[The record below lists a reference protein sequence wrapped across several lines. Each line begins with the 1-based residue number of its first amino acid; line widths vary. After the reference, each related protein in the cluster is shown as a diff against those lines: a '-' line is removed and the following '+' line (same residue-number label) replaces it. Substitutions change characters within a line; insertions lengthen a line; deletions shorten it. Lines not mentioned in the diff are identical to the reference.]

1 MAFIDYYKVLGIEK
15 SATQDEIRKA
25 YRRQAKRFHPD
36 INKDDPQAKERF
48 QEINEANEVLGDPE
62 KRKKYDEY
70 GENWRHAEEFEAQRR
85 QYRNSQSG
93 GFDFGGFGGF
103 GDFSGNEGN
112 ASGFSDFFEQ
122 LFGSG
127 FRQRQPQRGKD
138 LQATLSITL
147 QEAAT
152 EHKQTFSINNENIRI
167 TVPAGITDG
176 QKIKIKGR
184 GGILNGTR
192 GDLYITFRIETDSR
206 FIRDGND
213 LYTTLTID
221 LYTTLLGGEVTV
233 PTLTGSVKINI
244 KPGTQPDSKLRLRG
258 KGMPEYK
265 KNGVFGDLIVTIK
278 TSLPPLNE
286 KQKELLRKIREEN
299 SSPT

>member
-1 MAFIDYYKVLGIEK
+1 MAFIDYYKVLGVEK
-15 SATQDEIRKA
+15 SATQEEIRKA
-25 YRRQAKRFHPD
+25 YRKQAKKYHPD

-70 GENWRHAEEFEAQRR
+70 GENWRHADEFEAQRR
-85 QYRNSQSG
+85 QYRNNSNG
-93 GFDFGGFGGF
+93 NFDFGGFGGF

-127 FRQRQPQRGKD
+127 FNRRQPKKGKD

-167 TVPAGITDG
+167 TVPAGINDG

-184 GGILNGTR
+184 GELFNGVR
-192 GDLYITFRIETDSR
+192 GDLYITFRIEPDAHFTR
-206 FIRDGND
+206 NGND
-213 LYTTLTID
+213 LYTTQSID
-221 LYTTLLGGEVTV
+221 LYTMLLGGDIIV
-233 PTLTGSVKINI
+233 PSLTGNAKVNI

-265 KNGVFGDLIVTIK
+265 KAGIYGDLIITLKVV
-278 TSLPPLNE
+278 LPTLDE
-286 KQKELLRKIREEN
+286 KQKEMLKKIKEA
-299 SSPT
+299 

>member
-1 MAFIDYYKVLGIEK
+1 MAFIDYYKVLGVEK

-25 YRRQAKRFHPD
+25 YRKLAKKFHPD

-70 GENWRHAEEFEAQRR
+70 GENWRHADEFEAQRR
-85 QYRNSQSG
+85 QYRNTANDN
-93 GFDFGGFGGF
+93 FDFGGFGGF

-127 FRQRQPQRGKD
+127 FNHRQPKKGKD

-167 TVPAGITDG
+167 TVPAGINDG
-176 QKIKIKGR
+176 QKIRIKGR
-184 GGILNGTR
+184 GELFNGVR
-192 GDLYITFRIETDSR
+192 GDLYITFRIEPDAR
-206 FIRDGND
+206 FTRNGND
-213 LYTTLTID
+213 LYTTQDVD
-221 LYTTLLGGEVTV
+221 LYTMLLGGEIII
-233 PTLTGSVKINI
+233 PSLTGNAKVTI

-265 KNGVFGDLIVTIK
+265 KTGIYGDLIITLKVV
-278 TSLPPLNE
+278 LPTLDE
-286 KQKELLRKIREEN
+286 KQKEMMKKMKEA
-299 SSPT
+299 

>member
-1 MAFIDYYKVLGIEK
+1 MAFIDYYKVLGVEK
-15 SATQDEIRKA
+15 TATQEEIRKA
-25 YRRQAKRFHPD
+25 YRKQAKRYHPD

-70 GENWRHAEEFEAQRR
+70 GEHWRHADEFEAQRR
-85 QYRNSQSG
+85 QNSYNPNG
-93 GFDFGGFGGF
+93 AYNFGGFGGF
-103 GDFSGNEGN
+103 GDFSGNDSN

-127 FRQRQPQRGKD
+127 FRQRQPKRGKD

-152 EHKQTFSINNENIRI
+152 EHKQTFSINNETIRI
-167 TVPAGITDG
+167 NIPAGISDG
-176 QKIKIKGR
+176 QKIKIKGH
-184 GGILNGTR
+184 GAMLNGVR
-192 GDLYITFRIETDSR
+192 GDLYITFHIEPDKHFTR
-206 FIRDGND
+206 EGNNLYTTYTTD
-213 LYTTLTID
+213 LYTILS
-221 LYTTLLGGEVTV
+221 GGTVIV
-233 PTLTGSVKINI
+233 PTLTGNAKINI

-265 KNGVFGDLIVTIK
+265 KPETFGDLFITLKVF
-278 TSLPPLNE
+278 LPTLNE
-286 KQKELLRKIREEN
+286 KQKEILQKLKEAADG
-299 SSPT
+299 

>member
-1 MAFIDYYKVLGIEK
+1 MAFIDYYKVLGVEK

-25 YRRQAKRFHPD
+25 YRKLAKKYHPD

-70 GENWRHAEEFEAQRR
+70 GENWRHADEFEAQRR
-85 QYRNSQSG
+85 QYRNTANDN
-93 GFDFGGFGGF
+93 FDFGGFGGF

-127 FRQRQPQRGKD
+127 FKHRQPKKGKD

-167 TVPAGITDG
+167 TVPAGINDG
-176 QKIKIKGR
+176 QKIRIKGR
-184 GGILNGTR
+184 GELFNGVR
-192 GDLYITFRIETDSR
+192 GDLYITFRIEPNAR
-206 FIRDGND
+206 FTRNGND
-213 LYTTLTID
+213 LYTTQDVD
-221 LYTTLLGGEVTV
+221 LYTMLLGGEIII
-233 PTLTGSVKINI
+233 PSLTGNAKVTI

-265 KNGVFGDLIVTIK
+265 KAGIYGDLIITLKVV
-278 TSLPPLNE
+278 LPTLDE
-286 KQKELLRKIREEN
+286 KQKEMMKKMKEA
-299 SSPT
+299 

>member
-1 MAFIDYYKVLGIEK
+1 MAFIDYYKVLGVEK
-15 SATQDEIRKA
+15 SATQEEIRKA
-25 YRRQAKRFHPD
+25 YRKQAKKYHPD

-70 GENWRHAEEFEAQRR
+70 GENWRHADEFEAQRR
-85 QYRNSQSG
+85 QYRNNSNG
-93 GFDFGGFGGF
+93 NFDFGGFGGF

-112 ASGFSDFFEQ
+112 TSGFSDFFEQ

-127 FRQRQPQRGKD
+127 FNRRQPKKGKD

-167 TVPAGITDG
+167 TVPAGINDG

-184 GGILNGTR
+184 GELFNGVR
-192 GDLYITFRIETDSR
+192 GDLYITFRIEPDAHFTR
-206 FIRDGND
+206 NGND
-213 LYTTLTID
+213 LYTTQSID
-221 LYTTLLGGEVTV
+221 LYTMLLGGDIIV
-233 PTLTGSVKINI
+233 PSLTGNAKVNI

-265 KNGVFGDLIVTIK
+265 KAGIYGDLIITLKVV
-278 TSLPPLNE
+278 LPTLDE
-286 KQKELLRKIREEN
+286 KQKEMLKKIKEA
-299 SSPT
+299 

>member
-1 MAFIDYYKVLGIEK
+1 MAFIDYYKVLGVEK
-15 SATQDEIRKA
+15 SATQEEIRKA
-25 YRRQAKRFHPD
+25 YRKLAKKYHPD

-48 QEINEANEVLGDPE
+48 QEINEANEVLGDSE

-70 GENWRHAEEFEAQRR
+70 GENWRHADEFEAQRR
-85 QYRNSQSG
+85 QYRNNSNG
-93 GFDFGGFGGF
+93 NFDFGGFGGF

-127 FRQRQPQRGKD
+127 FNRRQPKKGKD

-167 TVPAGITDG
+167 TVPAGINDG

-184 GGILNGTR
+184 GELFNGVR
-192 GDLYITFRIETDSR
+192 GDLYITFRIEPDAHFTR
-206 FIRDGND
+206 NGND
-213 LYTTLTID
+213 LYTTQSID
-221 LYTTLLGGEVTV
+221 LYTMLLGGDIIV
-233 PTLTGSVKINI
+233 PSLTGHAKVNI

-265 KNGVFGDLIVTIK
+265 KAGIYGDLIITLKVV
-278 TSLPPLNE
+278 LPTLDE
-286 KQKELLRKIREEN
+286 KQKEMLKKIKEA
-299 SSPT
+299 